1 MKKIIILL
9 FLLLI
14 FLQKPAFASEIEFTA
29 LSDVHIS
36 YNKNVIN
43 KETRLTQSIKNL
55 QSAVRQINKSDCDFV
70 VFAGD
75 SLAKTDKKNLVLF
88 AKIIRKLNK
97 PYYVTVGNN
106 DVSQVSELDKKEFFH
121 LLNMYSGN
129 KTRKTPCVIRKNK
142 DFVFIMMDGV
152 NQFVPMPNGN
162 YKENELIWLNKQ
174 LKKYKNRKVVIIQ
187 HFPIIEPAENDN
199 LKTHNADKYLELVSK
214 HKNVLAIISGHY
226 HEENLQKI
234 NGIYH
239 ISLPSLS
246 ESKEYEEI
254 TIEKEKNNYFIK
266 TKITP
271 VE

>member
-9 FLLLI
+9 FLLLLI
-14 FLQKPAFASEIEFTA
+14 GKNPVFAGEIKFVA
-29 LSDVHIS
+29 ISDIHIS
-36 YNKNVIN
+36 HKKNVIN
-43 KETRLTQSIKNL
+43 KDTKLTQSIKNL
-55 QSAVRQINKSDCDFV
+55 QSAIRQINKSDCNFV

-75 SLAKTDKKNLVLF
+75 ALDKTEKKNLVLF

-97 PYYVTVGNN
+97 PYYVTLGNN

-129 KTRKTPCVIRKNK
+129 KTRKTPCVIKK
-142 DFVFIMMDGV
+142 SQGLVFVMMDGV

-162 YKENELIWLNKQ
+162 YKEEELIWLNKQ

-187 HFPIIEPAENDN
+187 HFPVIEPTENES
-199 LKTHNADKYLELVSK
+199 LKTHNADKYLELISK
-214 HKNVLAIISGHY
+214 HKNILAIISGHY

-234 NGIYH
+234 NDIYH
-239 ISLPSLS
+239 ISLPSLIDN
-246 ESKEYEEI
+246 KEYEEI
-254 TIEKEKNNYFIK
+254 TIEKEKNNYIIK